1 MPPAPLSIPPGPV
14 PPPDPV
20 MPPPP
25 FAPPAEPWAPP
36 LVWMQIESR
45 VAQVPP
51 PRHTPHSQSLSVE
64 QVVVAQ

>member
-1 MPPAPLSIPPGPV
+1 MPPDPV

-45 VAQVPP
+45 TAQAPA
-51 PRHTPHSQSLSVE
+51 RHTPQSQSLSDE
-64 QVVVAQ
+64 QALVAQ